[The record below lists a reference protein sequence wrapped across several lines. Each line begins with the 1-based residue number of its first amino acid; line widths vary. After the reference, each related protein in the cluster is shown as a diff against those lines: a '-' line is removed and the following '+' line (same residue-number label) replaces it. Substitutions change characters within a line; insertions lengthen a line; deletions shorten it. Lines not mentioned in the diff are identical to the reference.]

1 MENHHMPTPG
11 CCCNKTEEPLV
22 AQQIPAK
29 EPVVSGAKKTVRA
42 IPSVLLS
49 VLIAFFPK
57 CPVCWAVYM
66 SMFGSLGLAQL
77 PYMGWLLPVLM
88 GFLGLHLF
96 MMYKKVPKN
105 GYLPF
110 LLSLTGASIMLF
122 ARIFFPLEKWL
133 LLTAMS
139 FIISGSLLNS
149 FSNVRLQFFN
159 HTQNNN

>member
-1 MENHHMPTPG
+1 MENLHQPTPG
-11 CCCNKTEEPLV
+11 CCCNKPVETVAPPEP
-22 AQQIPAK
+22 
-29 EPVVSGAKKTVRA
+29 SRAKKTIKAV
-42 IPSVLLS
+42 PSVLLS

-66 SMFGSLGLAQL
+66 SMFCSIGLAQL

-88 GFLGLHLF
+88 CFLGLHLF
-96 MMYKKVPKN
+96 MLYKKSAKN

-110 LLSLTGASIMLF
+110 LLSLAGASIMLF
-122 ARIFFPLEKWL
+122 ARVFFPTEKWL

-149 FSNVRLQFFN
+149 FSNLKLQFFT